1 MRFREEKRLRR
12 KDALKA
18 GVAAAVALALLVGG
32 AAALHFWEND
42 RYATGSDEVGS
53 AVIAAPEE
61 QKEITYDGSTYRQRS
76 GLETYLIMGID
87 VKGKAVAVDSYEGG
101 GQADVQMVL
110 VVDDANKTWQVLQI
124 NRDTITKVPVLDVLG
139 GVAAYADEQIALA
152 HYYGNGWENS
162 CENTALAVSMLLDDQ
177 PIDGY
182 FALNMDAVGIVTD
195 LVGGVTLT
203 VTSDFS
209 EIDPTLVQGEE
220 VTLDGEKA
228 LTYVRSRHHIDDQ
241 TNIARMARQR
251 QFLAALEEKL
261 RQQDSQFAAE
271 AYTALEDYMVTDIAS
286 GTAAKIG
293 EKLKQYKQLDTLTI
307 DGENV
312 IENGYWAY
320 HLDESSREA
329 TVLQL
334 FYEKVR

>member
-1 MRFREEKRLRR
+1 MEGIGKDVFEEWMKRLMERIDRLDSIISVLINKEAAGVKYMDGERLYDNQDLCEMLRTSKRSLQRFRSEYGLRYQKISR
-12 KDALKA
+12 KT
-18 GVAAAVALALLVGG
+18 
-32 AAALHFWEND
+32 
-42 RYATGSDEVGS
+42 YY
-53 AVIAAPEE
+53 
-61 QKEITYDGSTYRQRS
+61 KES
-76 GLETYLIMGID
+76 
-87 VKGKAVAVDSYEGG
+87 
-101 GQADVQMVL
+101 
-110 VVDDANKTWQVLQI
+110 
-124 NRDTITKVPVLDVLG
+124 DVL
-139 GVAAYADEQIALA
+139 EFI
-152 HYYGNGWENS
+152 S
-162 CENTALAVSMLLDDQ
+162 R
-177 PIDGY
+177 
-182 FALNMDAVGIVTD
+182 NM
-195 LVGGVTLT
+195 
-203 VTSDFS
+203 
-209 EIDPTLVQGEE
+209 EE